1 MAMLEI
7 SLQPVPAQM
16 TKVVLGGQ
24 NCQIALWQKPQG
36 LFVDIN
42 ADGVELI
49 TSVIARDAVPLI
61 CRDYMGFVGNLL
73 FLDIQGRSDPE
84 YTGLNDRFKL
94 VYLNAEQYAFILE

>member
-7 SLQPVPAQM
+7 PLQPVPAQIA
-16 TKVVLGGQ
+16 KVVLGGQ
-24 NCQIALWQKPQG
+24 NCQMALWQKPQG

-42 ADGVELI
+42 VDGVELV
-49 TSVIARDAVPLI
+49 TNVIARDAVPLI
-61 CRDYMGFVGNLL
+61 CRDYTGFIGNLL
-73 FLDIQGRSDPE
+73 FLDTRGRDDPE